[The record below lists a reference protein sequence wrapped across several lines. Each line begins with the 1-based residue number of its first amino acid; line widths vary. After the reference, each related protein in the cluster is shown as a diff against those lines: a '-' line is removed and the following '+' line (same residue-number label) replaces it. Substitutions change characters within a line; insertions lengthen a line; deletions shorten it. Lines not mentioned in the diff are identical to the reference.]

1 MYLINRLCLKRFIL
15 FVVLFSFIFVLP
27 LAAQSEDWF
36 YGKKIKSIKFSG
48 LHYVN
53 RSDVSGVTKGFLGK
67 EFSDEVYFEL
77 LSRIGALD
85 YFESFDTTISP
96 SNEKYESVEIL
107 FTVVENPIIS
117 KVEFVGNR
125 KITRTDL
132 LAHMKMKENDIFS
145 ETDLE
150 KEVRNLT
157 EYYLSK
163 GYTTISIKTKWEK
176 TQHNEI
182 HLKYLIN
189 EGVATSIRSIK
200 FEGNQIVSDRTLQG
214 TMKLKAKSLLQ
225 RGSFQETQLEAD
237 KQAILTYYLNRG
249 YIDADIID
257 VIREDVI
264 DEKGNSVIDLTFVLT
279 EGYQYSFAGVK
290 FEGNYLFSSEYLASR
305 FKMNEGDIFNYTK
318 FNEYLSNMSDAY
330 YENGYLTTTI
340 VPEPYKDDDLR
351 QISYLIHIQERV
363 RSHVE
368 SISVIGNKKTKDKV
382 ILREVPIEPGDVFS
396 RSKLMNGMKNLY
408 NLQYFSNIIPD
419 VVPGSEEDLMNIVL
433 NVEEK
438 STTSIEGGLTFTG
451 IADPNS
457 FPVSLFGTWKDSNFL
472 GTGREISVTASLSFS
487 ERSLGFSYSD
497 EWLFDKPIGYSAAVK
512 GAWKTQSTLQKVY
525 TPRGLDVSNYN
536 MAYDQISISIDNALG
551 KRWYLNDMVLGI
563 SGGLSNT
570 FLRNKYDTAL
580 KPVDP
585 AISDYNNNWGLRNAV
600 WASASV
606 DKRDNI
612 YYPSRGW
619 FAKQS
624 FTWFGLLPKYENQFY
639 LQSDTIAEA
648 YHTLF
653 DIQVTEKWNFKT
665 IFAYVTDLTFLR
677 PKKDTTIASSNRLAI
692 DGSIIGRGWDD
703 IYSTKGDF
711 MWTNTFEL
719 RIPVVPNI
727 ASAQFFLDA
736 VALKDEK
743 PSFSNRLN
751 MDDFYFSFGPG
762 IRSLIQQLPLSIY
775 LVNTFTMKGG
785 KFSWGNGKNPEWK
798 PVLTFTIT
806 NR

>member
-1 MYLINRLCLKRFIL
+1 MYLINRLSLKRF
-15 FVVLFSFIFVLP
+15 FVFLALFSFIAVLP
-27 LAAQSEDWF
+27 LFAQSEDWF

-48 LHYVN
+48 LHYVS

-85 YFESFDTTISP
+85 YFESFDTSISP
-96 SNEKYESVEIL
+96 SNEKYESVEIV

-117 KVEFVGNR
+117 KVEFVGNK

-132 LAHMKMKENDIFS
+132 ISRMKMKEKDIFS

-163 GYTTISIKTKWEK
+163 GYTNIHITTNWEK
-176 TQHNEI
+176 TQYNEI
-182 HLKYLIN
+182 NIKYLIN

-200 FEGNQIVSDRTLQG
+200 FEGNQIVSDRTLLG
-214 TMKLKAKSLLQ
+214 TMKLKQKSLFS

-237 KQAILTYYLNRG
+237 KQAIMSYYLSRG
-249 YIDADIID
+249 YVDANIID
-257 VIREDVI
+257 VIREDAF

-290 FEGNYLFSSEYLASR
+290 FEGNYLFSSDYLASK
-305 FKMNEGDIFNYTK
+305 FKMDEGDIFNYTK
-318 FNEYLSNMSDAY
+318 FNECLSTMSDAY
-330 YENGYLTTTI
+330 YENGYLTTAI
-340 VPEPYKDDDLR
+340 IPEPYKDDDLR
-351 QISYLIHIQERV
+351 QISYLIHIQERA

-368 SISVIGNKKTKDKV
+368 SISVVGNKKTKDKV
-382 ILREVPIEPGDVFS
+382 ILRELPIEPGDVFS

-457 FPVSLFGTWKDSNFL
+457 FPVSLFGTWKDSNIL
-472 GTGREISVTASLSFS
+472 GTGRELSVTASLSLS
-487 ERSLGFSYSD
+487 DRSLGVSYSD
-497 EWLFDKPIGYSAAVK
+497 DWLFDKPIGYSVALK
-512 GAWKTQSTLQKVY
+512 GAWNTQTTLQKVF

-536 MAYDQISISIDNALG
+536 MTYDQISISLDNALG
-551 KRWYLNDMVLGI
+551 KRWYPRDMVVSLT
-563 SGGLSNT
+563 GGLSNS
-570 FLRNKYDTAL
+570 FLKNKYDKGL
-580 KPVDP
+580 IPVDS
-585 AISDYNNNWGLRNAV
+585 AISDYENNWGFRNAI
-600 WASASV
+600 WASVSV
-606 DKRDNI
+606 DKRDNM
-612 YYPSRGW
+612 YYPSSGW

-624 FTWFGLLPKYENQFY
+624 LTWTGLVPKYENQFY
-639 LQSDTIAEA
+639 LQSDTIGEIYFAP
-648 YHTLF
+648 F
-653 DIQVTEKWNFKT
+653 DVQVTEKWNFKT
-665 IFAYVTDLTFLR
+665 ILAYITGVTILK
-677 PKKDTTIASSNRLAI
+677 PKKDTVIASSNKLAI
-692 DGSIIGRGWDD
+692 DGSVIGRGWDD

-711 MWTNTFEL
+711 MWTNSFEL
-719 RIPVVPNI
+719 RIPVLPNI

-736 VALKDEK
+736 VALKDGDI
-743 PSFSNRLN
+743 SMSNRLN
-751 MDDFYFSFGPG
+751 IDDFYFSFGPG
-762 IRSLIQQLPLSIY
+762 IRSLVQQLPLSIY

-785 KFSWGNGKNPEWK
+785 KFSWGNGKTPDWK
-798 PVLTFTIT
+798 PILAFTIT

>member
-1 MYLINRLCLKRFIL
+1 MYLINRLSLKRF
-15 FVVLFSFIFVLP
+15 FVFLALFSFIAVLP
-27 LAAQSEDWF
+27 LFAQSEDWF

-48 LHYVN
+48 LHYVS

-85 YFESFDTTISP
+85 YFESFDTSISP
-96 SNEKYESVEIL
+96 SNEKYESVEIV

-117 KVEFVGNR
+117 KVEFVGNK

-132 LAHMKMKENDIFS
+132 ISRMKMKEKDIFS
-145 ETDLE
+145 EADLE

-163 GYTTISIKTKWEK
+163 GYTNIHITTNWEK
-176 TQHNEI
+176 TQYNEI
-182 HLKYLIN
+182 NIKYLIN

-200 FEGNQIVSDRTLQG
+200 FEGNQIVSDRTLLG
-214 TMKLKAKSLLQ
+214 TMKLKQKSLFS

-237 KQAILTYYLNRG
+237 KQAIMSYYLSRG
-249 YIDADIID
+249 YVDANIID
-257 VIREDVI
+257 VIREDAF

-290 FEGNYLFSSEYLASR
+290 FEGNYLFSSDYLASK
-305 FKMNEGDIFNYTK
+305 FKMDEGDIFNYTK
-318 FNEYLSNMSDAY
+318 FNECLSTMSDAY
-330 YENGYLTTTI
+330 YENGYLTTAI
-340 VPEPYKDDDLR
+340 IPEPYKDDDLR
-351 QISYLIHIQERV
+351 QISYLIHIQERA

-368 SISVIGNKKTKDKV
+368 SISVVGNKKTKDKV
-382 ILREVPIEPGDVFS
+382 ILRELPIEPGDVFS

-457 FPVSLFGTWKDSNFL
+457 FPVSLFGTWKDSNIL
-472 GTGREISVTASLSFS
+472 GTGRELSVTASLSLS
-487 ERSLGFSYSD
+487 DRSLGVSYSD
-497 EWLFDKPIGYSAAVK
+497 DWLFDKPIGYSVALK
-512 GAWKTQSTLQKVY
+512 GAWNTQTTLQKVF

-536 MAYDQISISIDNALG
+536 MTYDQISISLDNALG
-551 KRWYLNDMVLGI
+551 KRWYPRDMVVSLT
-563 SGGLSNT
+563 GGLSNS
-570 FLRNKYDTAL
+570 FLKNKYDKGL
-580 KPVDP
+580 IPVDS
-585 AISDYNNNWGLRNAV
+585 AISDYENNWGFRNAI
-600 WASASV
+600 WASVSV
-606 DKRDNI
+606 DKRDNM
-612 YYPSRGW
+612 YYPSSGW

-624 FTWFGLLPKYENQFY
+624 LTWTGLVPKYENQFY
-639 LQSDTIAEA
+639 LQSDTIGEI
-648 YHTLF
+648 YFTPF
-653 DIQVTEKWNFKT
+653 DVQVTEKWNFKT
-665 IFAYVTDLTFLR
+665 ILAYVTGVTILK
-677 PKKDTTIASSNRLAI
+677 PKKDTVIASSNKLAI

-711 MWTNTFEL
+711 MWTNSFEL
-719 RIPVVPNI
+719 RIPVLPNI

-736 VALKDEK
+736 VALKDGDI
-743 PSFSNRLN
+743 SMSNRLN
-751 MDDFYFSFGPG
+751 IDDFYFSFGPG
-762 IRSLIQQLPLSIY
+762 IRSLVQQLPLSIY

-785 KFSWGNGKNPEWK
+785 KFSWGNGKTPDWK
-798 PVLTFTIT
+798 PILAFTIT

>member
-15 FVVLFSFIFVLP
+15 FIVLFSFIFVLP

-48 LHYVN
+48 LHYVS

-85 YFESFDTTISP
+85 YFESFDTSISP
-96 SNEKYESVEIL
+96 SNEKYEAVEIL
-107 FTVVENPIIS
+107 FSVIENPIIA
-117 KVEFVGNR
+117 KVDFVGNK

-132 LAHMKMKENDIFS
+132 LARMKMKEKDIFS
-145 ETDLE
+145 EAELE
-150 KEVRNLT
+150 KEVLNLN

-163 GYTTISIKTKWEK
+163 GYTNVHITTNWEK
-176 TQHNEI
+176 TEHNEI
-182 HLKYLIN
+182 NVKYIIN

-200 FEGNQIVSDRTLQG
+200 FEGNQIVSDKTLQG
-214 TMKLKAKSLLQ
+214 TMKLKAKSLFA
-225 RGSFQETQLEAD
+225 RGAFQETKLEAD

-257 VIREDVI
+257 VIREDAV
-264 DEKGNSVIDLTFVLT
+264 DDKGNSVVDLTFVIT

-290 FEGNYLFSSEYLASR
+290 FEGNYLFSSEYLGSK
-305 FKMNEGDIFNYTK
+305 FKMDIGDIFNYTK

-330 YENGYLTTTI
+330 YENGYLTTAI
-340 VPEPYKDDDLR
+340 IPEAYKDDDLR
-351 QISYLIHIQERV
+351 QISYLIHVHEQS

-368 SISVIGNKKTKDKV
+368 SISVVGNKKTKDNV

-419 VVPGSEEDLMNIVL
+419 VVPGSEENLMNIVL
-433 NVEEK
+433 NVEEQ

-451 IADPNS
+451 ISDPNS
-457 FPVSLFGTWKDSNFL
+457 FPVSLFGTWKDSNLF
-472 GTGREISVTASLSFS
+472 GTGREIAVTASLSLS
-487 ERSLGFSYSD
+487 DRSLGFSYSD
-497 EWLFDKPIGYSAAVK
+497 DWLFDKPIGYSASLK
-512 GAWKTQSTLQKVY
+512 GAWNKETTLQKVY
-525 TPRGLDVSNYN
+525 TPRGLDVTNYN
-536 MAYDQISISIDNALG
+536 MTYDEISITLDNALG
-551 KRWYLNDMVLGI
+551 KRWYPDDMVVALT
-563 SGGLSNT
+563 GGLTNS
-570 FLRNKYDTAL
+570 FLRNKYEEGL
-580 KPVDP
+580 IPVDSS
-585 AISDYNNNWGLRNAV
+585 ISDYKNNWGFRNAIWTSV
-600 WASASV
+600 SV

-612 YYPSRGW
+612 YYPSSGW

-624 FTWFGLLPKYENQFY
+624 FTWTGLIPKYENQFY

-648 YHTLF
+648 YYTLF
-653 DIQVTEKWNFKT
+653 DIQATEKWNFKT
-665 IFAYVTDLTFLR
+665 ILAYVGGISVLR
-677 PKKDTTIASSNRLAI
+677 PKKDTSIASSNRLSI
-692 DGSIIGRGWDD
+692 DGSVIGRGWDE

-711 MWTNTFEL
+711 MWTNSFEL
-719 RIPVVPNI
+719 RVPVLPNI
-727 ASAQFFLDA
+727 ISAQFFLDA
-736 VALKDEK
+736 VALKDTR
-743 PSFSNRLN
+743 PSMTNILN

-762 IRSLIQQLPLSIY
+762 IRSLVQQLPLSIY
-775 LVNTFTMKGG
+775 LVNRFTMKGG

-798 PVLTFTIT
+798 PVLAFTIT

>member
-1 MYLINRLCLKRFIL
+1 MYLINRLSLKRF
-15 FVVLFSFIFVLP
+15 FVFLALFSFIAVLP
-27 LAAQSEDWF
+27 LFAQSEDWF

-48 LHYVN
+48 LHYVS

-85 YFESFDTTISP
+85 YFESFDTSISP
-96 SNEKYESVEIL
+96 SNEKYESVEIV

-117 KVEFVGNR
+117 KVEFVGNK

-132 LAHMKMKENDIFS
+132 ISRMKMKEKDIFS

-163 GYTTISIKTKWEK
+163 GYTNIHITTNWEK
-176 TQHNEI
+176 TQYNEI
-182 HLKYLIN
+182 NIKYLIN

-200 FEGNQIVSDRTLQG
+200 FEGNQIVSDRTLLG
-214 TMKLKAKSLLQ
+214 TMKLKQKSLFS

-237 KQAILTYYLNRG
+237 KQAIMSYYLSRG
-249 YIDADIID
+249 YVDANIID
-257 VIREDVI
+257 VIREDAF

-290 FEGNYLFSSEYLASR
+290 FEGNYLFSSDYLASK
-305 FKMNEGDIFNYTK
+305 FKMDEGDIFNYTK
-318 FNEYLSNMSDAY
+318 FNECLSTMSDAY
-330 YENGYLTTTI
+330 YENGYLTTAI
-340 VPEPYKDDDLR
+340 IPEPYKDDDLR
-351 QISYLIHIQERV
+351 QISYLIHIQERA

-368 SISVIGNKKTKDKV
+368 SISVVGNKKTKDKV
-382 ILREVPIEPGDVFS
+382 ILRELPIEPGDVFS

-457 FPVSLFGTWKDSNFL
+457 FPVSLFGTWKDSNIL
-472 GTGREISVTASLSFS
+472 GTGRELSVTASLSLS
-487 ERSLGFSYSD
+487 DRSLGVSYSD
-497 EWLFDKPIGYSAAVK
+497 DWLFDKPIGYSVALK
-512 GAWKTQSTLQKVY
+512 GAWNTQTTLQKVF

-536 MAYDQISISIDNALG
+536 MTYDQISISLDNALG
-551 KRWYLNDMVLGI
+551 KRWYPRDMVVSLT
-563 SGGLSNT
+563 GGLSNS
-570 FLRNKYDTAL
+570 FLKNKYDKGL
-580 KPVDP
+580 IPVDS
-585 AISDYNNNWGLRNAV
+585 AISDYENNWGFRNAI
-600 WASASV
+600 WASVSV
-606 DKRDNI
+606 DKRDNM
-612 YYPSRGW
+612 YYPSSGW

-624 FTWFGLLPKYENQFY
+624 LTWTGLVPKYENQFY
-639 LQSDTIAEA
+639 LQSDTIGEI
-648 YHTLF
+648 YFTPF
-653 DIQVTEKWNFKT
+653 DVQVTEKWNFKT
-665 IFAYVTDLTFLR
+665 ILAYVTGVTILK
-677 PKKDTTIASSNRLAI
+677 PKKDTVIASSNKLAI
-692 DGSIIGRGWDD
+692 DGSVIGRGWDD

-711 MWTNTFEL
+711 MWTNSFEL
-719 RIPVVPNI
+719 RIPVLPNI

-736 VALKDEK
+736 VALKDGDI
-743 PSFSNRLN
+743 SMSNRLN
-751 MDDFYFSFGPG
+751 IDDFYFSFGPG
-762 IRSLIQQLPLSIY
+762 IRSLVQQLPLSIY

-785 KFSWGNGKNPEWK
+785 KFSWGNGKTPDWK
-798 PVLTFTIT
+798 PILAFTIT